1 MHSFLAALC
10 VALSLPVLAQDDWH
24 FTVGEEM
31 THGVSACLELADAKA
46 IVNADRDS
54 GKAAGEKAWAEADK
68 CRNMMVSDGP
78 KVGKVVYSV
87 KVKRGDG
94 AATLR
99 VVEILHPDGKMV
111 IGYFITVREVKP
123 AGRGV

>member
-1 MHSFLAALC
+1 MRSFIAAMC
-10 VALSLPVLAQDDWH
+10 AACSLSALAQDNWH
-24 FTVGEEM
+24 FTIGEEM

-87 KVKRGDG
+87 RSKRDSGVV
-94 AATLR
+94 TLR